1 MKWPVALLL
10 FAVSLAPA
18 FALDPA
24 LPPSGNFDLT
34 RWYLGLP
41 VDESGQVGLALP
53 AAKINTADLCNNGY
67 YTHAPY
73 LPTYAPYFFTG
84 TDGSMVFTVPY
95 NGAAGGDTHS
105 PRCELRE
112 THPDGKV
119 FNWTPLS
126 HGGTH
131 ILDATC
137 VIHVVG
143 KGKVG
148 IGQIHAKVPDLPTIL
163 LRYDNTRATPGIY
176 VSVKKLPT
184 DPEAQDVLT
193 FEGVPLGSPIAFQL
207 KMVATDKSLIFS
219 CTVNGITQHID
230 MYANSPDWLG
240 ISHYFKAGNYYTIPE
255 KGVTSRVSFLK
266 LVASH
271 PADSSVAK

>member
-1 MKWPVALLL
+1 MKSALALLL
-10 FAVSLAPA
+10 LAASLVR
-18 FALDPA
+18 ALALNPA

-41 VDESGQVGLALP
+41 VDEAGQVGLAQL
-53 AAKINTADLCNNGY
+53 AAKINTLDLCSSDY
-67 YTHAPY
+67 YTRAPY
-73 LPTYAPYFFTG
+73 LLTYAPYFFTG
-84 TDGSMVFTVPY
+84 TDGAMVFAVPY
-95 NGAAGGDTHS
+95 NGAAGGETHS

-112 THPDGKV
+112 TYPDGKL

-126 HGGTH
+126 NGGTH

-137 VIHVVG
+137 VVNLVG

-163 LRYDNTRATPGIY
+163 LRYDNTKASPGIY
-176 VSVKKLPT
+176 VSIKKFPT

-193 FEGVPLGSPIAFQL
+193 FAGVPLGTPITYQL
-207 KMVATDKSLIFS
+207 KMVATEKSLIFS
-219 CTVNGITQHID
+219 CTVNGVTQQID
-230 MYANSPDWLG
+230 MYAHTPDWLQ
-240 ISHYFKAGNYYTIPE
+240 ITHYFKAGNYYTVPE

-266 LVASH
+266 LAASH
-271 PADSSVAK
+271 PAVK